1 LTNATENRKRAKTFF
16 EQFTG
21 FNEII
26 TPKLEVHIDLVTNS
40 NVMERSPD
48 QGPQITLW
56 LHEWG
61 LGKENALEELMPVV
75 YAELH
80 RQATNFLRR
89 ERIGHTLQATAL
101 INEAY
106 LKLVDQRDV
115 NWKNRAHFFGIA
127 AQAMR
132 RILVDH
138 AKARHRNKRGGNAEN
153 LPLEAAEFA
162 ASGEGSVD
170 LIELDEALNRL
181 AQLDERQ
188 SRIVEL
194 RFFSGMSVEETAEA
208 LRISTATVKNEWRTA
223 KAWLFQELNR

>member
-1 LTNATENRKRAKTFF
+1 MD
-16 EQFTG
+16 G
-21 FNEII
+21 
-26 TPKLEVHIDLVTNS
+26 
-40 NVMERSPD
+40 SPEH
-48 QGPQITLW
+48 GSEITLW

-61 LGKENALEELMPVV
+61 LGKESAFDELMPIV

-80 RQATNFLRR
+80 RQATSYLRR

-106 LKLVDQRDV
+106 LKLIDQREV

-138 AKARHRNKRGGNAEN
+138 ARARHRNKRGGNAED
-153 LPLEAAEFA
+153 LSLEAAEFA
-162 ASGEGSVD
+162 TSSNGTTVD
-170 LIELDEALNRL
+170 LIGLDEALTRL
-181 AQLDERQ
+181 AELDERQ

-194 RFFSGMSVEETAEA
+194 RFFTGMSVEETAEA

-223 KAWLFQELNR
+223 KAWLFQELNG

>member
-1 LTNATENRKRAKTFF
+1 M
-16 EQFTG
+16 EQPPG
-21 FNEII
+21 HGPEI
-26 TPKLEVHIDLVTNS
+26 T
-40 NVMERSPD
+40 M
-48 QGPQITLW
+48 W

-61 LGKENALEELMPVV
+61 LGKENAFDELMRIV

-80 RQATNFLRR
+80 RQATNYLRR

-106 LKLVDQRDV
+106 LKLIDQREV

-153 LPLEAAEFA
+153 LPLESAEFA

-170 LIELDEALNRL
+170 LIVLDEALTRL
-181 AQLDERQ
+181 ARFDERQ

-208 LRISTATVKNEWRTA
+208 LSISTATVKNEWRTA
-223 KAWLFQELNR
+223 KAWLFQELNG